1 MQLSDKTKLIF
12 KIIFFVLII
21 GTVIMFWYD
30 QVILFFS
37 TEYEDVSQIYED
49 DSNVALIKVYGDI
62 VGYEEEWEG
71 GWMQTSSEKV
81 LEYINQINK
90 NEQIKA
96 IIVEID
102 SGGGEVVASEEIYMA
117 LKRTQKPTVALIKE
131 MGVSGAYLIAIG
143 TDKIYASNFSDVGSI
158 GVTMS
163 YLDYS
168 KQSEKEGITY
178 QQLSSGKFKDTG
190 DPDKELTDEE
200 KELLMRDINKVH
212 RMFVELIAEN
222 RDLDFE
228 YVSKLADGSTMLG
241 IDAKEVGLID
251 EIGDLEDVKEYLS
264 NKLDIEPVI
273 YIHEEITDEY
283 Y

>member
-1 MQLSDKTKLIF
+1 MQLSEKTKQVF

-21 GTVIMFWYD
+21 GTVFMFWYD
-30 QVILFFS
+30 QVTFNFFA
-37 TEYEDVSQIYED
+37 EQEDVSQIWED
-49 DSNVALIKVYGDI
+49 SSNVALIKVYGDI
-62 VGYEEEWEG
+62 VGYEEVWES

-81 LEYINQINK
+81 LEYINQINI

-102 SGGGEVVASEEIYMA
+102 SGGGEPVASEEIYMA
-117 LKRTQKPTVALIKE
+117 LKRTQKPTVALIKG
-131 MGVSGAYLIAIG
+131 MGASGAYVVAIG

-168 KQSEKEGITY
+168 KQNEKEGITY
-178 QQLSSGKFKDTG
+178 QQLSSGKFKDAG
-190 DPDKELTDEE
+190 DMDKELTVEE

-212 RMFVELIAEN
+212 RMFVEIVAEN
-222 RDLDFE
+222 RDLDYD
-228 YVSKLADGSTMLG
+228 YVAKLADGSTMLG

-273 YIHEEITDEY
+273 FRMEEITEEY

>member
-1 MQLSDKTKLIF
+1 MQLSEKIKRVF

-21 GTVIMFWYD
+21 GTVFMFWYD
-30 QVILFFS
+30 EITFYFF
-37 TEYEDVSQIYED
+37 EEQEAVSQIWED
-49 DSNVALIKVYGDI
+49 DSNVALIKVYGEI

-81 LEYINQINK
+81 LEYINQINI

-102 SGGGEVVASEEIYMA
+102 SGGGEPVASEEIYMA
-117 LKRTQKPTVALIKE
+117 LKRTQKPTVALIKG
-131 MGVSGAYLIAIG
+131 MGASGAYVVAIG
-143 TDKIYASNFSDVGSI
+143 TDKIYASNYSDVGSI

-168 KQSEKEGITY
+168 KQNEKEGITY

-200 KELLMRDINKVH
+200 RELLMRDINKAH
-212 RMFVELIAEN
+212 RMFVEIVAEN
-222 RDLDFE
+222 RALDYE
-228 YVSKLADGSTMLG
+228 YVAKIADGSTMLG

-251 EIGDLEDVKEYLS
+251 EIGDLEDVKEYLR
-264 NKLDIEPVI
+264 NKLDIEPVL
-273 YIHEEITDEY
+273 YIIEENIEQDY
-283 Y
+283 

>member
-1 MQLSDKTKLIF
+1 MQLSKKIKQVF

-21 GTVIMFWYD
+21 GTVVMFWYD
-30 QVILFFS
+30 QIAFYFS
-37 TEYEDVSQIYED
+37 TEYEDVSQICEEG
-49 DSNVALIKVYGDI
+49 SNVALIKVYRDI

-90 NEQIKA
+90 NENIKA

-102 SGGGEVVASEEIYMA
+102 SGGGELVASEEIYMA

-131 MGVSGAYLIAIG
+131 IGASGAYLIAIG
-143 TDKIYASNFSDVGSI
+143 TDKIYASNFSEVGSI

-168 KQSEKEGITY
+168 KQNEKEGITY

-190 DPDKELTDEE
+190 DLDKELTDEE
-200 KELLMRDINKVH
+200 KELLMRDINKAH
-212 RMFVELIAEN
+212 RMFVEIVAEN
-222 RDLDFE
+222 RALDFE
-228 YVSKLADGSTMLG
+228 YVDKLADGSTMLG
-241 IDAKEVGLID
+241 IDAREVGLID

-264 NKLDIEPVI
+264 NKLDIEPVLC
-273 YIHEEITDEY
+273 IHEEIIEEY

>member
-81 LEYINQINK
+81 LEYINQINI

-102 SGGGEVVASEEIYMA
+102 SGGGEPVASEEIYMA
-117 LKRTQKPTVALIKE
+117 LKRTQKPTVALIKG
-131 MGVSGAYLIAIG
+131 MGASGAYVVAIG

-168 KQSEKEGITY
+168 KQSEKEGIIY
-178 QQLSSGKFKDTG
+178 QHLSSGKFKDTG

>member
-1 MQLSDKTKLIF
+1 MQLSEKIKRVF

-21 GTVIMFWYD
+21 GTVFMFWYD
-30 QVILFFS
+30 EITFYFF
-37 TEYEDVSQIYED
+37 EEQEDVSQIWED
-49 DSNVALIKVYGDI
+49 DSNVALIKVYGEI

-81 LEYINQINK
+81 LEYINQINI

-102 SGGGEVVASEEIYMA
+102 SGGGEPVASEEIYMA
-117 LKRTQKPTVALIKE
+117 LKRTQKPTVALIKG
-131 MGVSGAYLIAIG
+131 MGASGAYVVAIG

-168 KQSEKEGITY
+168 KQSEKEGIIY

-200 KELLMRDINKVH
+200 RELLMRDINKAH
-212 RMFVELIAEN
+212 RMFVEIVAEN
-222 RDLDFE
+222 RALDYE
-228 YVSKLADGSTMLG
+228 YVAKIADGSTMLG

-273 YIHEEITDEY
+273 FRMEENIEEGY
-283 Y
+283 